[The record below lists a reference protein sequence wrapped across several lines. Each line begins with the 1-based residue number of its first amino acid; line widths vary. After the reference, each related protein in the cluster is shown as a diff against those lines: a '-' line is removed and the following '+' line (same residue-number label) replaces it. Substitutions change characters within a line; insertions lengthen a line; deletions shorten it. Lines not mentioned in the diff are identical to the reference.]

1 LYTRCTTPTLNS
13 LIGPVSLGKAP
24 RFDGTRRRTTGRKIR
39 MLEGLD
45 RTLIAEM
52 ARLVDLDRDLSL
64 EDAGNRVLYLA
75 NEEGVYGLEERMERL
90 RETLGRHA
98 VLNPEW
104 LEANGIRV
112 HFFLSNARAG
122 FLDQVVHSMETDRVG
137 VSQYALYG
145 DWDSLIVLN
154 GNDNEADTLYTN
166 LGAGTDEPPVRFS
179 AGEALVEYRHIVKP
193 ITAAS
198 PRINLDTINALAVNY
213 DDPALAVARDKFL
226 ASGHILGPAWTSRGE
241 SPYPVVAYI
250 GILLRGRSIIAPAD
264 LRSALLGND
273 VLSQTLVHLF
283 RITHGF
289 PFHYFAKLACRNMME
304 LEAAT
309 LALGFM
315 KLGDVRFEGRTLVVA
330 AGTDRLPLF
339 RPANVSGLAVGP
351 DFEGIMRTATVA
363 YEGLGAEERKAFN
376 ALDDNKKV
384 AVVRVL
390 TELQQ
395 RASAGTWDGETE
407 PRIRSALATF
417 SRECVSSSD
426 GGNFTGAVVEMTA
439 AVEGLAKRLI
449 SRLAYSVYGNPSLMQ
464 RELQLSTSKFRNLT
478 LGKAAQ
484 ALQAASSHPDFARY
498 GDQLSDRWIERLGRF
513 AESRNR
519 WAHDDV
525 DLRGLELLDEAHRVL
540 ADALS
545 LIGWLSSSIE
555 SVQQQPAE
563 QQEES
568 QGDAGEVRLSD
579 RPERGLSVFVSHASQ
594 DSRIASRVAMGLKAF
609 DYDTWYDDWELL
621 PGDSMIERIE
631 AAISKSD
638 VLLVLLSRSS
648 VDSKWVRRELSAG
661 LVRQLSG
668 KGVMVIPVVVGDC
681 EIPDLLANTKYVDLR
696 GDFERGFRQLADALA
711 ARRAKIMGAR

>member
-1 LYTRCTTPTLNS
+1 
-13 LIGPVSLGKAP
+13 
-24 RFDGTRRRTTGRKIR
+24 

-75 NEEGVYGLEERMERL
+75 NEEGVYGLEERLERL

-104 LEANGIRV
+104 LETNGIRV

-122 FLDQVVHSMETDRVG
+122 FLDQVVHAMETDRVG

-154 GNDNEADTLYTN
+154 GNDNEADTLYAN
-166 LGAGTDEPPVRFS
+166 LSAGTDEPPLRFS

-198 PRINLDTINALAVNY
+198 SRINLDTINSLAVNY

-226 ASGHILGPAWTSRGE
+226 ASGHILGSAWTSSGE

-250 GILLRGRSIIAPAD
+250 GILLRGRSIIAPAE
-264 LRSALLGND
+264 LRSALLGNE

-289 PFHYFAKLACRNMME
+289 PYHYFAKLACRNMME

-309 LALGFM
+309 LSLGFM

-351 DFEGIMRTATVA
+351 DFEGIMRAATIA

-376 ALDDNKKV
+376 TLDDHKQV

-407 PRIRSALATF
+407 LRIRSALATF

-449 SRLAYSVYGNPSLMQ
+449 SRLAYSVYGNPAQMQ
-464 RELQLSTSKFRNLT
+464 RELQLSTSKFRSLT

-519 WAHDDV
+519 WAHDDI

-540 ADALS
+540 AEALS

-555 SVQQQPAE
+555 GVQQQPAE

-579 RPERGLSVFVSHASQ
+579 RSERGLSVFVSHASQ
-594 DSRIASRVAMGLKAF
+594 DNRIASRVAMGLKAF

-631 AAISKSD
+631 AAISKTD

-648 VDSKWVRRELSAG
+648 VDSKWVRRELAAG
-661 LVRQLSG
+661 LAMQLAG

-681 EIPDLLANTKYVDLR
+681 EIPDMLANTKYVDLR

-711 ARRAKIMGAR
+711 VRRAKIIGAR